1 MKKLTA
7 IIPVKN
13 EEHHIE
19 GVLQSVAFADEIMVV
34 DSFSTDKTLELAKKF
49 TDFILQREYDYPA
62 AQKNWAIPQASHEW
76 VLLMD
81 ADERITPELQAEICG
96 LLGRDIQESAF
107 WIYRRNHFM
116 GKPIRFSGWQHDRV
130 IRLIKKE
137 ACRYNDKLVHEE
149 IVTRG
154 KVGRLKNPMLHFTY
168 TDLKTYLAKMDRY
181 TTWSALEK
189 SKKTRLPFLCPLFFK
204 AGNSGRKRRFHHLG
218 PFSPI
223 RVFTISQD
231 LPFKKQRNPIARRLN
246 LSWPSGLQA
255 AEGVCFPPDTG
266 RDNTFSSACETRTTD
281 PRASERPWTPSR

>member
-189 SKKTRLPFLCPLFFK
+189 SKKTQKVTLFHLALKPGYRFFAHYFLRLGILDGKEGFIISALSAQSVFLRYLKIF
-204 AGNSGRKRRFHHLG
+204 
-218 PFSPI
+218 
-223 RVFTISQD
+223 
-231 LPFKKQRNPIARRLN
+231 RLKN
-246 LSWPSGLQA
+246 
-255 AEGVCFPPDTG
+255 
-266 RDNTFSSACETRTTD
+266 NETL
-281 PRASERPWTPSR
+281 